1 MTYLRQSSVHAA
13 WVFAAMV
20 QECDRK
26 CEEECTCSLTQN
38 MHACSLHVCTLC
50 THVGPFAPNSV
61 ESKHRRVVQVV
72 CKHVQALR
80 LLFSRADEC
89 SSEARFVQSLVRT
102 RVSCARVHASLLI
115 NNVSLVMPSS
125 MLACYCSCSRMLLFM
140 SCFSAPSMLACWH
153 AGMVSPVASSAFQQ
167 SRSVNREAAFG
178 CVSAVQR

>member
-1 MTYLRQSSVHAA
+1 MPLGCLLPWYRSVTGSVRRSVHAA
-13 WVFAAMV
+13 SH
-20 QECDRK
+20 K
-26 CEEECTCSLTQN
+26 T
-38 MHACSLHVCTLC
+38 C
-50 THVGPFAPNSV
+50 THAACMCALCALTSDHLRPTLSSPNTGELCRWSASTCRHCAFFFHGQMSAAV
-61 ESKHRRVVQVV
+61 KLGSYR
-72 CKHVQALR
+72 
-80 LLFSRADEC
+80 
-89 SSEARFVQSLVRT
+89 SLVRT